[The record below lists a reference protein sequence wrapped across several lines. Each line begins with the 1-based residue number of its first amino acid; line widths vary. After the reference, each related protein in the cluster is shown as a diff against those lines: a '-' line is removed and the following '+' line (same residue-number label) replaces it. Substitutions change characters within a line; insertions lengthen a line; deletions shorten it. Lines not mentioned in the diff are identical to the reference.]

1 MKKST
6 QCLFYKLVKM
16 TELTERLRYLMR
28 EEKLKQKDLAEMLGT
43 SPQTVNNWL
52 KRGTLSRES
61 ALTINEKTG
70 YSLDWLLNGTGQPK
84 AEISNFKTSRLQVTE
99 WESTDNDD
107 DEFVEVSLLGVR
119 LSAGGGAYDID
130 EDEVYALPFRAYTL
144 RRLGIRV
151 EDTRVVTVMG
161 DSMEPKL
168 SDGDKVAVNLAD
180 RQIRDG
186 KMYAIRMGELQRV
199 KALIKRPDGS
209 IIVRSYNPAYGD
221 EVVTKEQIINGE
233 LAVIGRVW
241 WVSALV

>member
-1 MKKST
+1 
-6 QCLFYKLVKM
+6 M

-28 EEKLKQKDLAEMLGT
+28 EEGLKQKDLAEIVGT

-61 ALTINEKTG
+61 AQAINDKTG
-70 YSLDWLLNGTGQPK
+70 YSLDWLLNGTGHPK
-84 AEISNFKTSRLQVTE
+84 SERSNFKASRLHVTE
-99 WESTDNDD
+99 WENTNNDD
-107 DEFVEVSLLGVR
+107 NEFVEVPLLGVR

-130 EDEVYALPFRAYTL
+130 EDEVYALPFRTHTL
-144 RRLGIRV
+144 RRLGIRG

-168 SDGDKVAVNLAD
+168 SDGDKVAVNLSD

-209 IIVRSYNPAYGD
+209 IIVRSYNPLYED
-221 EVVTKEQIINGE
+221 EIVTKEQIINGE

>member
-1 MKKST
+1 MK
-6 QCLFYKLVKM
+6 
-16 TELTERLRYLMR
+16 
-28 EEKLKQKDLAEMLGT
+28 D
-43 SPQTVNNWL
+43 
-52 KRGTLSRES
+52 
-61 ALTINEKTG
+61 
-70 YSLDWLLNGTGQPK
+70 
-84 AEISNFKTSRLQVTE
+84 
-99 WESTDNDD
+99 
-107 DEFVEVSLLGVR
+107 
-119 LSAGGGAYDID
+119 YDID

-186 KMYAIRMGELQRV
+186 KMYAIRMGELQRI

>member
-1 MKKST
+1 
-6 QCLFYKLVKM
+6 M

-28 EEKLKQKDLAEMLGT
+28 EEKMKQKDLAEMIGT

-52 KRGTLSRES
+52 KRGALSRES
-61 ALTINEKTG
+61 AQAINEKTG

-84 AEISNFKTSRLQVTE
+84 PESSNIKASRLHVTE
-99 WESTDNDD
+99 WETTDNDD

-130 EDEVYALPFRAYTL
+130 EDEVYALPFRAHTL

-199 KALIKRPDGS
+199 KALIRRPDGS
-209 IIVRSYNPAYGD
+209 IIVRSYNQAYGD
-221 EVVTKEQIINGE
+221 EIVTKEQIINGE

>member
-1 MKKST
+1 
-6 QCLFYKLVKM
+6 M

-28 EEKLKQKDLAEMLGT
+28 EEGMKQKDLAEIVGT

-61 ALTINEKTG
+61 AQAINEKTG
-70 YSLDWLLNGTGQPK
+70 YSLDWLLNGNGHPK
-84 AEISNFKTSRLQVTE
+84 PESSNFKSSRLHVTE
-99 WESTDNDD
+99 WEGINNDD
-107 DEFVEVSLLGVR
+107 DEFVEVPLLGVR

-130 EDEVYALPFRAYTL
+130 EDEVYALPFRTHTL

-168 SDGDKVAVNLAD
+168 SDGDKVAVNLSD

-209 IIVRSYNPAYGD
+209 IIVRSYNPLYED
-221 EVVTKEQIINGE
+221 EIVTKEQIINGE
-233 LAVIGRVW
+233 LVVIGRVW

>member
-1 MKKST
+1 MN
-6 QCLFYKLVKM
+6 Q
-16 TELTERLRYLMR
+16 LTERLHYLMQQ
-28 EEKLKQKDLAEMLGT
+28 EKMKQKTFAERIGT

-61 ALTINEKTG
+61 AQLISEKTG
-70 YSLDWLLNGTGQPK
+70 YSLDWLLNGIGHPK
-84 AEISNFKTSRLQVTE
+84 SENNNFKTSRLHVTE
-99 WESTDNDD
+99 WENTDVDN

-130 EDEVYALPFRAYTL
+130 EDEAYALPFRAHTL

-168 SDGDKVAVNLAD
+168 SDGDKVAVNLSD
-180 RQIRDG
+180 REIRDG

-209 IIVRSYNPAYGD
+209 ILVRSFNSEYED
-221 EVVTKEQIINGE
+221 EIVTKKQMINGE
-233 LAVIGRVW
+233 LVVIGRVW